1 MSTPGPG
8 VRAACEALR
17 ADAAKWQTAAD
28 ALQAASGTAAGLT
41 LLDKLG
47 AIPQLAGGKSLE
59 GYDQFRQKMT
69 TALGM
74 GAAVFGD
81 LSTILKQ
88 VADVFEREDIEG
100 AHRVAQAGADK

>member
-1 MSTPGPG
+1 MTTPE
-8 VRAACEALR
+8 VRAACDALR
-17 ADAAKWQTAAD
+17 ADAVKWSTAAD
-28 ALQAASGTAAGLT
+28 ALKDAARTAAGLT

-47 AIPQLAGGKSLE
+47 QITQLAGSGKSFE

-81 LSTILKQ
+81 VSAILKQ
-88 VADVFEREDIEG
+88 VADTYEREDRAG
-100 AHRVAQAGADK
+100 AHRIAQAGAGR